1 MKLYTIKYMLN
12 GRKHEV
18 DQAGYDIGDARVR
31 FLMRYPES
39 NLISIHIKTVDV
51 SQKL

>member
-12 GRKHEV
+12 GRKH
-18 DQAGYDIGDARVR
+18 DIGQAGEDIGYARTK
-31 FLMRYPES
+31 FLMRYPEA
-39 NLISIHIKTVDV
+39 NLIFIHTKIVDV